1 MLEQG
6 YQMIKKEQKNQI
18 ILISIGL
25 ILIILTYFYY
35 PYMKKANLEKNKI
48 LQTESEK
55 TGSDQDTS
63 FENVEYKGLYDLD
76 KSFTVRSEKAY
87 IFNDEPDIVYMTN
100 MHVILYLN
108 DGRIV
113 NIMSN
118 KGRYNKVTYDCFF
131 ENDVRAT
138 DGETK
143 IFSKNLDLLAT
154 ENSVKIYNNV
164 VLKYPTGSLQADK
177 VDYDF
182 ETKYFKVSMFDDNSI
197 KMKVIE

>member
-1 MLEQG
+1 
-6 YQMIKKEQKNQI
+6 MIKKEQKNQI
-18 ILISIGL
+18 ILILIGL

-35 PYMKKANLEKNKI
+35 PYMKKTNLENDNI
-48 LQTESEK
+48 LQSESEK
-55 TGSDQDTS
+55 IDVEDDTS

-76 KSFTVRSEKAY
+76 KSFTVRSEKAN
-87 IFNDEPDIVYMTN
+87 IFNDEPDIVYMTK

-113 NIMSN
+113 NILSN

-131 ENDVRAT
+131 ENDVKAT

-143 IFSKNLDLLAT
+143 IFSRNLDLLAT
-154 ENSVKIYNNV
+154 ENSVKIYNDV

-177 VDYDF
+177 IDYDF
-182 ETKYFKVSMFDDNSI
+182 ETKYFKVSMFDDESV
-197 KMKVIE
+197 KMKVIK